1 MNEQVNSI
9 NLLGQVCKA
18 TLGLSFRQLMF
29 LLLSF
34 LYCLADLAK
43 VLHAF
48 FSWCSGYYKSL
59 LFCFQLIENL
69 AARLLTNSKIN
80 PLLLGIHHS
89 RHYILYPSYLYKAE
103 LSPAEYIADRRE
115 GGYSQK
121 EIQAKSQN
129 PNNVVR
135 VSTPG
140 HGGIKW
146 WRFVLPDLKITVN
159 KEQTFLPAIYRVREV
174 WLKMLPSLTCEI
186 VCAASLYL
194 T

>member
-1 MNEQVNSI
+1 MDEQVNSI
-9 NLLGQVCKA
+9 NLLGQVYKA
-18 TLGLSFRQLMF
+18 TLGLSFLQLMF

-34 LYCLADLAK
+34 LYCLAGLAK

-48 FSWCSGYYKSL
+48 ISWCLGCYKSL

-80 PLLLGIHHS
+80 PLLLEIHHF
-89 RHYILYPSYLYKAE
+89 RYYILYPSYLYKAE
-103 LSPAEYIADRRE
+103 LSPAEHIADRRE
-115 GGYSQK
+115 GSYSQK

-140 HGGIKW
+140 HGGVKQ
-146 WRFVLPDLKITVN
+146 WRFVLLDLKITVN
-159 KEQTFLPAIYRVREV
+159 IFTSCLRSGGTRYD
-174 WLKMLPSLTCEI
+174 
-186 VCAASLYL
+186 
-194 T
+194 